1 MLSAVG
7 VTEVIL
13 YPETMEISLSVDKG
27 KLWGEMEVPIEIDLA
42 SRKDGERKSP
52 GYRV

>member
-1 MLSAVG
+1 M
-7 VTEVIL
+7 IL
-13 YPETMEISLSVDKG
+13 NITGFQKEISLSVDKG